1 MQVSELRR
9 QLKQGIPPLVVILG
23 EEPALRNQALTI
35 LRAIIPEDE
44 ATMNLATYDMR
55 QTPVAVAL
63 DDATSQPFFGE
74 RREVII
80 QDPYFLTGEKA
91 TGKVEHDLEA
101 LTAYFKDPVASTL
114 MVLVAPYP
122 KLDERKRLTKALRKQ
137 ALMVEAKP
145 LDERAAKQAVLNAL
159 KKQHLNVTTDG
170 VETLAQR
177 TNADYSVMMAQ
188 LPKLALYAANGAT
201 LDAEAVSAL
210 VPKQLTDKV
219 FDLVNAVLAKNVTK
233 ALNIYRDL
241 LIQKEEP
248 IRLNSLLLG
257 QFRLLLQ
264 VQILAKKGYSQG
276 SVASTLKVHP
286 YRVKL
291 AWQQSGRLAPE
302 ALRAAYLGLVDTETA
317 MKTGR
322 VDKELAFELFV
333 LEYSRQR

>member
-9 QLKQGIPPLVVILG
+9 KLKADIPPLILILG
-23 EEPALRNQALTI
+23 EEPALRQQALAT
-35 LRAIIPEDE
+35 LRAVIPEGE

-63 DDATSQPFFGE
+63 DDATSQPFFGA

-80 QDPYFLTGEKA
+80 QEPYFLTGEKG
-91 TGKVEHDLEA
+91 GKIDHDLEA
-101 LTAYFKDPVASTL
+101 LTAYFKAPVPTTL
-114 MVLVAPYP
+114 MVIVAPYP
-122 KLDERKRLTKALRKQ
+122 KLDERKRLSKALRQQ
-137 ALMVEAKP
+137 ALVVEAAP
-145 LDERAAKQAVLNAL
+145 LDERAAKQAVLSAL
-159 KKQHLNVTTDG
+159 KKQHLAVTADG
-170 VETLAQR
+170 IETLAQR

-201 LDAEAVSAL
+201 LDASAVAAL
-210 VPKQLTDKV
+210 VPKQLSDKV

-233 ALNIYRDL
+233 ALTLYRDL

-248 IRLNSLLLG
+248 IRLNSLLIG

-302 ALRAAYLGLVDTETA
+302 ALRSAYLGLVDTETA

-333 LEYSRQR
+333 LAYARQH